1 MLTEERFH
9 VHVRFKHAGIEEV
22 LAVLRSNRA
31 DSVHREVLLMK
42 MSTEPSSDLP
52 ETDRLLYMCVTRL
65 QACVCMCVHVLLDL
79 HCFGARPTQYSALL
93 L

>member
-1 MLTEERFH
+1 MGYDWFT
-9 VHVRFKHAGIEEV
+9 VFKFLPPILHAGIEEV

-52 ETDRLLYMCVTRL
+52 ETERLLYM
-65 QACVCMCVHVLLDL
+65 
-79 HCFGARPTQYSALL
+79 
-93 L
+93 